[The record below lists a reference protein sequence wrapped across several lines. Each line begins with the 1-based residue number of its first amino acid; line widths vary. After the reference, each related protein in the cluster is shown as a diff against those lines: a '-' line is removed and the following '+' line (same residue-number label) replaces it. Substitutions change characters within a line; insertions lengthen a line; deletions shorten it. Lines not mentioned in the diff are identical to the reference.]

1 MAEVLSLV
9 AGLTEAECFTQ
20 VLTLRGYCDL
30 DSFVQT
36 MAKCSPAFE
45 KIQQELSVEVIQEII
60 RIAGWVR
67 LDWQKIHGIIAT
79 I

>member
-1 MAEVLSLV
+1 
-9 AGLTEAECFTQ
+9 
-20 VLTLRGYCDL
+20 
-30 DSFVQT
+30 

-60 RIAGWVR
+60 RIAGWVS